1 MRNCLYV
8 VAAVAV
14 LLQAANAG
22 DAPAKAP
29 KIEFESLQHDFGQIA
44 QFTPNDHVFTFKNA
58 GTATLKI
65 ERVHASCGCTA
76 ALASKD
82 SVEPNETGGI
92 KVTFNSQDF
101 SGEVHKSITVTS
113 NDPNQ
118 KDAILQLKANVI
130 ADFVCTPL
138 ALDFREIGTANAPA
152 ELMVKA
158 FSPSGK
164 KFRIIAATPSAEF
177 LKTEIIEPQKPE
189 DPCQIRVT
197 IAGNPPAGMFNAT
210 ILVQTDMPAV
220 KPITVSVT
228 GKVLSRT
235 EVVPPKL
242 FFGVVCSGDTVLRD
256 LTVRANSWEGLKV
269 EKVQAPDGLTVTT
282 EETVPGKEWKVT
294 VQVMN
299 AEAKAGDKPAGNS
312 TMLKEKI
319 TLSLNDPTMKKVDV
333 AVYALIRDC
342 KQK

>member
-8 VAAVAV
+8 VAVVAV

-22 DAPAKAP
+22 DAPANAP
-29 KIEFESLQHDFGQIA
+29 RIEFESLQHDFGQVA
-44 QFTPNDHVFTFKNA
+44 QFTPSEHMFKFKNT

-82 SVEPNETGGI
+82 SVEPNEAGEI

-113 NDPNQ
+113 NDPRQ
-118 KDAILQLKANVI
+118 KDVVLQLKANVI

-138 ALDFREIGTANAPA
+138 ALNFREVGTASAPA

-164 KFRIIAATPSAEF
+164 KLKVVSATPSADSADF

-189 DPCQIRVT
+189 DPYQIRVT

-228 GKVLSRT
+228 GKVLS
-235 EVVPPKL
+235 
-242 FFGVVCSGDTVLRD
+242 
-256 LTVRANSWEGLKV
+256 
-269 EKVQAPDGLTVTT
+269 
-282 EETVPGKEWKVT
+282 
-294 VQVMN
+294 
-299 AEAKAGDKPAGNS
+299 
-312 TMLKEKI
+312 
-319 TLSLNDPTMKKVDV
+319 
-333 AVYALIRDC
+333 
-342 KQK
+342 